1 MKVVL
6 MKGNRAVIS
15 YKVSMLKSIKFDND
29 NLMYIVEFNDGRKH
43 LISAYNHYFDFVD
56 CQAAKSVV

>member
-56 CQAAKSVV
+56 WQAAKSII

>member
-15 YKVSMLKSIKFDND
+15 YKVSMLKSIKFDN
-29 NLMYIVEFNDGRKH
+29 NSLMYIVEFNDGRKH

-56 CQAAKSVV
+56 

>member
-56 CQAAKSVV
+56 WHAAKSIV